1 MNNTKKKIKFVRIV
15 FISMFVEFLFTSMS
29 Y

>member
-1 MNNTKKKIKFVRIV
+1 MNNTKKKIKFVWIV
-15 FISMFVEFLFTSMS
+15 FISIFVEFLFTSMS

>member
-1 MNNTKKKIKFVRIV
+1 MNNTKKKIKFVWIV
-15 FISMFVEFLFTSMS
+15 LISIFVEFLFTSMS